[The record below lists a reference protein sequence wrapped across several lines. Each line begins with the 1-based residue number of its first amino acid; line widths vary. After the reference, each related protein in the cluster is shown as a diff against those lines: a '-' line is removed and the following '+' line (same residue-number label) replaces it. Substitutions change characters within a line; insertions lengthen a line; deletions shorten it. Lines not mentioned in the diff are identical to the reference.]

1 MSLLLL
7 NEDELRQI
15 ITITEAITA
24 LEQAFAASAREQMNV
39 PGSFRLNLPE
49 VNGEVEVKGSYI
61 QEAPYYVIKI
71 NSIFR
76 DNPSI
81 HLPVEG
87 GILALFDAATGLLV
101 GLMVDNGYLASIRMG
116 AVGALAAKYLANET
130 AELAVVM
137 GSGSQAYIQLK
148 SLLAVR
154 EIKKVVI
161 WDQSP
166 LDADNYVRHLVE
178 DHHLDV
184 EIATSVEEAVSQADI
199 LIIATSSQ
207 QSVMKASWLKP
218 GVHIT
223 AAGGN
228 SAAKQALD
236 PELFQRA
243 DVIIADDLEQSLAQ
257 GEIGRALA
265 QNLINRTDIAGEL
278 SRVIIGKISGRTRP
292 DQITVADLNGLDS
305 QDTVLATLAME
316 KALFFGLGQRIEMGL
331 GHKGLSARVESL
343 L

>member
-24 LEQAFAASAREQMNV
+24 LEQAFVASAKDQRNISD
-39 PGSFRLNLPE
+39 SFVLNFPE
-49 VNGEVEVKGSYI
+49 VNGEATVKGSYI
-61 QEAPYYVIKI
+61 QETPYYIIKI
-71 NSIFR
+71 SSTFH
-76 DNPSI
+76 DNPNSE
-81 HLPVEG
+81 LPAES
-87 GILALFDAATGLLV
+87 GILAVFDAATGFPV
-101 GLMVDNGYLASIRMG
+101 GLMVDNGYLANIRAG
-116 AVGALAAKYLANET
+116 AVGALAAKYLANDE
-130 AELAVVM
+130 AELAVVI

-154 EIKKVVI
+154 AIKKVLI

-166 LDADNYVRHLVE
+166 LNAENYVRHLVE
-178 DHHLDV
+178 DHQLDI
-184 EIATSVEEAVSQADI
+184 EIAPSVEEAVAQADI
-199 LIIATSSQ
+199 LIAAASSQ
-207 QSVMKASWLKP
+207 QPLVRESWLKP

-223 AAGGN
+223 AVS
-228 SAAKQALD
+228 SAATQTLYPAV
-236 PELFQRA
+236 FQRA
-243 DVIIADDLEQSLAQ
+243 DIIIAANLEQSLAQ

-265 QNLINRTDIAGEL
+265 QKLISRADVAGEL
-278 SRVIIGKISGRTRP
+278 SSLIVGKISGRTRP
-292 DQITVADLNGLDS
+292 DQITVADLSGLKE
-305 QDTVLATLAME
+305 QDIVLASLALE

>member
-24 LEQAFAASAREQMNV
+24 LEQAFAASAREQLNV
-39 PGSFRLNLPE
+39 PGSFKLNLPE
-49 VNGEVEVKGSYI
+49 VNGEVEVEGSYI

-71 NSIFR
+71 SSTFQN
-76 DNPSI
+76 NPSI
-81 HLPVEG
+81 HLPAES
-87 GILALFDAATGLLV
+87 GILALFDAATGLPA
-101 GLMVDNGYLASIRMG
+101 GLMVDNGYLASIRTG
-116 AVGALAAKYLANET
+116 AVGALAAKYLANEA
-130 AELAVVM
+130 AELAVVI

-154 EIKKVVI
+154 DIKRVLI

-178 DHHLDV
+178 DHQLDI
-184 EIATSVEEAVSQADI
+184 EIAASVEEAVSQADI
-199 LIIATSSQ
+199 LIIATSGQ
-207 QSVMKASWLKP
+207 QLFVKASWLKP

-223 AAGGN
+223 AAGDSN
-228 SAAKQALD
+228 AAKQALY
-236 PELFQRA
+236 PEIFQRA
-243 DVIIADDLEQSLAQ
+243 DMIIVDDLEQSLTQ

-265 QNLINRTDIAGEL
+265 QNLINRADIAGEL
-278 SRVIIGKISGRTRP
+278 SSLIVGTISGRTRP
-292 DQITVADLNGLDS
+292 DQVTVADLNGLNS